1 MNKKQLT
8 FNQALIGFIL
18 PLIGVIS
25 LVLTGNNIVIALFA
39 AVLIESF
46 YCLLQGF
53 QWSDIEDALIK
64 GGSGML
70 GAVLIMILVGIMIA
84 VWMASGT
91 IPALLYYGMKI
102 ISPRIFLPVT
112 FILCMLTALAT
123 GTSWGAAGTMGIAL
137 IGVASGMG
145 MPLPMVA
152 GAIIAGAIIGDKMSP
167 LSDSVLLASA
177 SSGTSIFDLIP
188 CMFYT
193 TVPLGI
199 VCLIAYW
206 IMGLQYGSSSMDL
219 DSISQLTNGLS
230 SVFRIN
236 VIMLIPLLIVLV
248 MSAKKCPG
256 FLTFTCGILSGII
269 LAVLFQGQSLNQV
282 LDYAVNG
289 YVCHSGLDA
298 LDSLL
303 SRGGALSMGQIV
315 FASLMAGMFSGSLKY
330 LGTLDVLMS
339 RLKLVIKNSTSLVIT
354 TVCVCIVL
362 MMGGGGQYSTLTLPG
377 AAFGDFYKEMDVHSA
392 VLGRTMEDVG
402 TMIEPIIPWTVS
414 GIYYSG
420 LFGVT
425 VAQYFPFTIIAFLS
439 PVLAI
444 VNAIFG
450 FGIFHCSDPVKY
462 NPFWRRKD
470 R

>member
-1 MNKKQLT
+1 MKTLT
-8 FNQALIGFIL
+8 FGQALSGFIL
-18 PLIGVIS
+18 PLIAVIS

-39 AVLIESF
+39 AVLVESF
-46 YCLLQGF
+46 YCLFRGF
-53 QWSDIEDALIK
+53 KWSQIEDALIQ

-70 GAVLIMILVGIMIA
+70 GAILIMILVGIMIA

-91 IPALLYYGMKI
+91 IPSLLYYGMKI
-102 ISPRIFLPVT
+102 ISPSIFLPVT
-112 FILCMLTALAT
+112 FLLCMLTALAT
-123 GTSWGAAGTMGIAL
+123 GTSWGSAGTMGIAL
-137 IGVASGMG
+137 IGVAAGMG
-145 MPLPMVA
+145 MPLPLAA

-177 SSGTSIFDLIP
+177 SSGTPVFDLIP

-199 VCLIAYW
+199 LCFIIYW
-206 IMGLQYGSSSMDL
+206 ILGGRYASGSMDMEA
-219 DSISQLTNGLS
+219 ITTLTQGLNS
-230 SVFRIN
+230 AFHIN
-236 VIMLIPLLIVLV
+236 PVMLVPLIIVLI

-256 FLTFTCGILSGII
+256 FLTFTCGILTGIL

-282 LDYAVNG
+282 LNYAVNG
-289 YVCHSGLDA
+289 YVCESGLES

-330 LGTLDVLMS
+330 LGTLEVLMS
-339 RLKLVIKNSTSLVIT
+339 KLKLVVKNSTSLVIT
-354 TVCVCIVL
+354 TVGVCVLL
-362 MMGGGGQYSTLTLPG
+362 MLGGGGQYSTLTLPG

-425 VAQYFPFTIIAFLS
+425 VAEYFPYTIIAFLS
-439 PVLAI
+439 PLLAI
-444 VNAIFG
+444 LNAVLGI
-450 FGIFHCSDPVKY
+450 GIFHCSDQIHY
-462 NPFWRRKD
+462 HPFWRRKD
-470 R
+470 K

>member
-1 MNKKQLT
+1 MSKFS
-8 FNQALIGFIL
+8 FNQALVGFIL
-18 PLIGVIS
+18 PLVGVIS

-39 AVLIESF
+39 AVLIEAV
-46 YCLLQGF
+46 YCLFHGF
-53 QWSDIEDALIK
+53 HWSEIEDALIK

-70 GAVLIMILVGIMIA
+70 GAVMVMILVGIMIA

-91 IPALLYYGMKI
+91 IPTLLYYGMKI
-102 ISPRIFLPVT
+102 ISPSIFLPIT
-112 FILCMLTALAT
+112 FVLCMLTALAT

-177 SSGTSIFDLIP
+177 SSETPIFDLIT

-199 VCLIAYW
+199 VCLIV
-206 IMGLQYGSSSMDL
+206 YGILGMRYGGGEMDL
-219 DSISQLTNGLS
+219 GTIHILTEGLS
-230 SVFRIN
+230 ATFRIN
-236 VIMLIPLLIVLV
+236 ILMLLPFLIVLV
-248 MSAKKCPG
+248 MSAKKCAG

-269 LAVLFQGQSLNQV
+269 LAVLFQGQSLNEV

-289 YVCHSGLDA
+289 YVCTSGIGSM
-298 LDSLL
+298 DSLL

-330 LGTLDVLMS
+330 MGTLEVLMS
-339 RLKLVIKNSTSLVIT
+339 KLKRVIKNSKSLVIT
-354 TVCVCIVL
+354 TVCVCILL

-402 TMIEPIIPWTVS
+402 TMIEPIVPWTVS

-420 LFGVT
+420 LFGVS
-425 VAQYFPFTIIAFLS
+425 VAQYFPYTIIAFLS
-439 PVLAI
+439 PMLAI
-444 VNAIFG
+444 VNAA
-450 FGIFHCSDPVKY
+450 FGIGIFRCSDKIVYK
-462 NPFWRRKD
+462 PFWRRKEN
-470 R
+470 